1 MFKLCLIIILLALI
15 LQPLKVNH
23 NYSFFAFK
31 AFLKYY
37 YL

>member
-1 MFKLCLIIILLALI
+1 MFKLCLVIARFNTAARVKESE
-15 LQPLKVNH
+15 P
-23 NYSFFAFK
+23 YSFFAFK